1 MESIQEEQKQIIL
14 EFSRFTDWMD
24 KYTFLIEFG
33 RKLNSEHPSL
43 KEEKNLIKGCQSR
56 VWILP
61 EVKDGLINFY
71 ADSDALITKGIVALL
86 LRVYSGRTAE
96 DILSADLVF
105 IDEIGLKQ
113 NLSPT
118 RSNGLLEM
126 IKQIKLYA
134 TVFKLQSK

>member
-1 MESIQEEQKQIIL
+1 MKSIKEEQKQIIQ
-14 EFSRFTDWMD
+14 EFLRFTDWMD

-33 RKLNSEHPSL
+33 RQLNSERSDI

-61 EVKDGLINFY
+61 EFKDGLIMFY

-96 DILSADLVF
+96 DILSTDLTF

-134 TVFKLQSK
+134 TVFRMQSK